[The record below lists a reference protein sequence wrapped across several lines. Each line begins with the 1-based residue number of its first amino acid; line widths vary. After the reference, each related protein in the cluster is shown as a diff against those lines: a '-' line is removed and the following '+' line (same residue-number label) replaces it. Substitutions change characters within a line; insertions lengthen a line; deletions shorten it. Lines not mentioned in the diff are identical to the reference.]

1 VCKRTIVVAEKL
13 GEKFIG
19 FWIFGYE
26 FLFTPA
32 RTSPFDMS
40 FSMRPDMCY
49 NFVQMVFPVFHEF
62 DADGMICTNGL
73 HWEGFPRLAWEAL
86 SAAVYTTPPTYEVS
100 NFERLGVPRSRVIVT
115 VLPHPDHADWF
126 DLSFV
131 YWGFITHETVES
143 AALRVLTDFCDHN
156 PTVVALSPFWLFPAV
171 SPHDLTWLDRMD
183 HLRELLLLAKPLDV
197 TQTLAR
203 CLNVVFTLQGLCYNT
218 AAIIGQ
224 HLEAAR
230 RDWQQLSAAHQQ
242 LNFTL
247 TQMQQENDRLRAR
260 RFQLELE
267 RGDRLQRI
275 VDLEA
280 EVHTSEENADAYE
293 IERLTLLQNIADMQ
307 H

>member
-1 VCKRTIVVAEKL
+1 L
-13 GEKFIG
+13 GKIQG

-26 FLFTPA
+26 FLFTAA
-32 RTSPFDMS
+32 RASPFDMP
-40 FSMRPDMCY
+40 FSLRSDMSY
-49 NFVQMVFPVFHEF
+49 IFVQMAFPVFHEF
-62 DADGMICTNGL
+62 DADGTIRTNGL

-86 SAAVYTTPPTYEVS
+86 SAAGYLTPSTYEVS
-100 NFERLGVPRSRVIVT
+100 EFERYGVPRCRVIVT

-126 DLSFV
+126 DLSFI
-131 YWGFITHETVES
+131 YWGFITHEAVES

-156 PTVVALSPFWLFPAV
+156 PTVVALSPFGLFPAV
-171 SPHDLTWLDRMD
+171 SPHNPAWLDRMD
-183 HLRELLLLAKPLDV
+183 HLRELLTLAEPLDV
-197 TQTLAR
+197 TRTLAR
-203 CLNVVFTLQGLCYNT
+203 CLNVVFTLQGLRYNT

-224 HLEAAR
+224 HLEASR

-247 TQMQQENDRLRAR
+247 TQVQQENDRLRAR

-280 EVHTSEENADAYE
+280 ENHTLEENADVDE

-307 H
+307 